1 MTRPNLFSYATKE
14 LSQDAVICWLLEWA
28 GKPTGGGDVASKEL
42 RRCGLRL
49 LRALLPDVKLGSEV
63 DVRVHHQVKRI
74 DVLAHVNQQ
83 HVLLIEDKTNSNEHS
98 NQLKRYYK
106 EVRDGGLLK
115 QAKIPATAKEHLH
128 AVCIKTG
135 NLSRAERIRIED
147 QDFAVFDRKAL
158 LRVLNLYSGQ
168 NDILVDFRR
177 HLKRWERETN
187 SFQKWSRN
195 EKKPERLERGWEG
208 LYAWIEDHYQ
218 DKSDEKWGYL
228 RSTLIGG
235 FHGLW
240 VEPTVT
246 SKNSRF
252 AMWIERDRISF
263 RLYGAKRQ
271 ESLKGMDRE
280 KLVWA
285 SRSRSGGDGW
295 SSAPTTGL
303 IWTDQWQTSIEQ
315 KRY

>member
-1 MTRPNLFSYATKE
+1 M
-14 LSQDAVICWLLEWA
+14 
-28 GKPTGGGDVASKEL
+28 
-42 RRCGLRL
+42 
-49 LRALLPDVKLGSEV
+49 
-63 DVRVHHQVKRI
+63 
-74 DVLAHVNQQ
+74 
-83 HVLLIEDKTNSNEHS
+83 LIYLYN
-98 NQLKRYYK
+98 Y
-106 EVRDGGLLK
+106 LLK

-235 FHGLW
+235 FHGLS
-240 VEPTVT
+240 VVPTVT

-280 KLVWA
+280 KQVWA
-285 SRSRSGGDGW
+285 SRFEERGGGSFRRPSHLRPTKTKPMCVSEWRGWLEFGADDRIDLDRSVANIDRAKKILK
-295 SSAPTTGL
+295 ST
-303 IWTDQWQTSIEQ
+303 I
-315 KRY
+315 RYARR